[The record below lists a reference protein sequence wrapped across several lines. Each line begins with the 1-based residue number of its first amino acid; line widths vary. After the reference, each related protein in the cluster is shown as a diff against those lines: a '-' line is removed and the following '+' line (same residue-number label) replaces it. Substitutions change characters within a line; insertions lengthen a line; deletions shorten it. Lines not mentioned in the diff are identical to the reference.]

1 VWDTCPIICC
11 ELHEKESPVEAESY
25 QGESQLAGWKWLQLV
40 VEFTL
45 ATTSALTAKVT
56 RPGGEIRRWLS
67 PSLAGRM

>member
-1 VWDTCPIICC
+1 
-11 ELHEKESPVEAESY
+11 VEAESY